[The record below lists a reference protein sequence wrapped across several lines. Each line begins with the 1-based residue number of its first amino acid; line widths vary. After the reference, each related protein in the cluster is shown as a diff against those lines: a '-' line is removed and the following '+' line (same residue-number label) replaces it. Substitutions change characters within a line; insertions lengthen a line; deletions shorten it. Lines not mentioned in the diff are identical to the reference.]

1 MVLNDT
7 EKLSILKIEFP
18 NLSFE
23 EDADI
28 ERYYQLRK
36 DGYQKEAL
44 NIYNAALKRKFPDDS
59 TRIKLL
65 HFYRSRDPGFPVL
78 LRQCLISM
86 ADLFIER
93 LEKNID
99 FLTRDTGKLNIN
111 DAYSVIKTTE
121 NLISSLSPSRHEA
134 VAKAERYTLYA
145 RMLKYKEP
153 LMEKTALL
161 IRQYVNESV
170 DSVENLKQEQSRAKR
185 AEEERKK
192 AAGTKP
198 LFDLSKIHFS
208 KEDIKRIEIPG
219 DITREED
226 KVLAYCTKYW
236 TKVSD
241 AAFERTIFLYSRKY
255 NTKHYEVFQEI
266 KFGRLNKRR
275 DGDILTNVLGTI
287 TTGYFYSVQGDIYL
301 QNMWRRIREQ
311 AGFVSKPEPET
322 AAPLKQEAKPEKD
335 RKTKA
340 PKTGKN
346 KKRNLKSGKKT
357 AKKTGNKRTALS
369 PAKGRIE
376 KAPGKDKGKITGNR
390 VLNQGVMKKSPGMTT
405 GKAVTIKPDSG
416 NKVSTEKNSPV
427 DSIKIQS
434 YIPQDKRGS
443 IVFTAPKGKRPEASI
458 SDYIKNLSGKSY
470 DVYKDLFMSS
480 IVPFIRKSIER
491 NPEVPIRFF
500 GSSIGKAE
508 ETVYKFLTENY
519 DNPFLDW
526 NSSEEKKKLDKMGY
540 RIDSVYN
547 IVSQWFKSL

>member
-7 EKLSILKIEFP
+7 EKLSILKTEFP

-36 DGYQKEAL
+36 DGYQREAL
-44 NIYNAALKRKFPDDS
+44 NIYNTALKRKFPDDA

-93 LEKNID
+93 LTKNID
-99 FLTRDTGKLNIN
+99 FLTKDSGKLNIN

-121 NLISSLSPSRHEA
+121 NLISSLSRNRHEA

-145 RMLKYKEP
+145 RMLKYKESQ
-153 LMEKTALL
+153 MEKTALL

-170 DSVENLKQEQSRAKR
+170 DSVENFKQEQNRAKR

-192 AAGTKP
+192 TAETKP
-198 LFDLSKIHFS
+198 LFDLSKINFS
-208 KEDIKRIEIPG
+208 KEDIKKIEIPG
-219 DITREED
+219 NITREED

-236 TKVSD
+236 TKVND

-301 QNMWRRIREQ
+301 QNMWRKIREQ
-311 AGFVSKPEPET
+311 AGFVNKQGTETTESPKVESEPGKT
-322 AAPLKQEAKPEKD
+322 M
-335 RKTKA
+335 KTKA
-340 PKTGKN
+340 EKTGKN
-346 KKRNLKSGKKT
+346 KKRNLKSGRKAGKK
-357 AKKTGNKRTALS
+357 AKSSSKTRILEIQDTNK
-369 PAKGRIE
+369 
-376 KAPGKDKGKITGNR
+376 NR
-390 VLNQGVMKKSPGMTT
+390 MPENSILNQGIMKKNPGVAEGSGAIKS
-405 GKAVTIKPDSG
+405 GKE
-416 NKVSTEKNSPV
+416 NKTSFTKDESRA
-427 DSIKIQS
+427 SIKIHS

-443 IVFTAPKGKRPEASI
+443 VVFTSPKGKRPEASI
-458 SDYIKNLSGKSY
+458 SEYIKNLSGKSY

-480 IVPFIRKSIER
+480 IIPFIRKSIER

>member
-7 EKLSILKIEFP
+7 EKLSILKTEFP

-36 DGYQKEAL
+36 DGYQREAL
-44 NIYNAALKRKFPDDS
+44 NIYNTALKRKFPDDA

-93 LEKNID
+93 LTKNID
-99 FLTRDTGKLNIN
+99 FLTKDSGKLNIN

-121 NLISSLSPSRHEA
+121 DLISSLSRNRHEA

-145 RMLKYKEP
+145 RMLKYKES
-153 LMEKTALL
+153 LMEKTSLL

-170 DSVENLKQEQSRAKR
+170 DSVENFKQEQNRAKR

-192 AAGTKP
+192 TAETKP
-198 LFDLSKIHFS
+198 LFDLSKINFS
-208 KEDIKRIEIPG
+208 KEDIKKIEIPG
-219 DITREED
+219 NITREED
-226 KVLAYCTKYW
+226 KVLAYCAKYW
-236 TKVSD
+236 TKVND

-301 QNMWRRIREQ
+301 QNMWRKIREQ
-311 AGFVSKPEPET
+311 AGFVNKQGTETTESPKVESEPGKT
-322 AAPLKQEAKPEKD
+322 M
-335 RKTKA
+335 KTKA
-340 PKTGKN
+340 EKTGKN
-346 KKRNLKSGKKT
+346 KKKNLKSGRKAGKK
-357 AKKTGNKRTALS
+357 AKSYSKTRILEIQDKNK
-369 PAKGRIE
+369 
-376 KAPGKDKGKITGNR
+376 NR
-390 VLNQGVMKKSPGMTT
+390 MPENSILNQGIMKKNPGAAEESGAIKS
-405 GKAVTIKPDSG
+405 GKE
-416 NKVSTEKNSPV
+416 NKTSFTKDESRA
-427 DSIKIQS
+427 SIKIHS

-443 IVFTAPKGKRPEASI
+443 IVFTSPKGKRPEASI
-458 SDYIKNLSGKSY
+458 SEYIKNLSGKSY

-480 IVPFIRKSIER
+480 IIPFIRKSIER

>member
-7 EKLSILKIEFP
+7 EKLSILKTEFP

-36 DGYQKEAL
+36 DGYQREAL
-44 NIYNAALKRKFPDDS
+44 NIYNTALKRKFPDDA

-93 LEKNID
+93 LTKNID
-99 FLTRDTGKLNIN
+99 FLTKDSGKLNIN

-121 NLISSLSPSRHEA
+121 NLISSLSRNRHEA

-145 RMLKYKEP
+145 RMLKYKES
-153 LMEKTALL
+153 LMEKTSLL

-170 DSVENLKQEQSRAKR
+170 DSVENFKQEQNRAKR

-192 AAGTKP
+192 TAETKP
-198 LFDLSKIHFS
+198 LFDLSKINFS
-208 KEDIKRIEIPG
+208 KEDIKKIEIPG
-219 DITREED
+219 NITREED
-226 KVLAYCTKYW
+226 KVLAYCAKYW
-236 TKVSD
+236 TKVND

-301 QNMWRRIREQ
+301 QNMWRKIREQ
-311 AGFVSKPEPET
+311 AGFVNKQGTETTESPKVESEPGKT
-322 AAPLKQEAKPEKD
+322 M
-335 RKTKA
+335 KTKA
-340 PKTGKN
+340 EKTGKN
-346 KKRNLKSGKKT
+346 KKRNLKSGRKAGKK
-357 AKKTGNKRTALS
+357 AKSSSKTRILEIQDKNK
-369 PAKGRIE
+369 
-376 KAPGKDKGKITGNR
+376 NR
-390 VLNQGVMKKSPGMTT
+390 MPENSILNQGIMKKNPGAAEESGAIKS
-405 GKAVTIKPDSG
+405 GKE
-416 NKVSTEKNSPV
+416 NKTSFTKDESRA
-427 DSIKIQS
+427 SIKIHS

-443 IVFTAPKGKRPEASI
+443 IVFTSPKGKRPEASI
-458 SDYIKNLSGKSY
+458 SEYIKNLSGKSY

-480 IVPFIRKSIER
+480 IIPFIRKSIER

>member
-44 NIYNAALKRKFPDDS
+44 NIYNSALKRKFPDDA
-59 TRIKLL
+59 TRIRLL
-65 HFYRSRDPGFPVL
+65 HFYRSRDPGFSVL

-93 LEKNID
+93 LTKNID

-145 RMLKYKEP
+145 RLLKYKEP

-170 DSVENLKQEQSRAKR
+170 DSVETLKQEQSRAKR

-219 DITREED
+219 NITREED

-236 TKVSD
+236 TKVND

-266 KFGRLNKRR
+266 KFGRLSKRR

-322 AAPLKQEAKPEKD
+322 APPLKQEAKPEKD

-340 PKTGKN
+340 PKAAKN
-346 KKRNLKSGKKT
+346 KKRNGKSGKKP
-357 AKKTGNKRTALS
+357 AKKSLEKNRLKSSAKKRTAET
-369 PAKGRIE
+369 PDK
-376 KAPGKDKGKITGNR
+376 KKDKITGNII
-390 VLNQGVMKKSPGMTT
+390 LNQEVIKKAPGMT
-405 GKAVTIKPDSG
+405 AEKPAA
-416 NKVSTEKNSPV
+416 
-427 DSIKIQS
+427 IKIQS
-434 YIPQDKRGS
+434 YIPKDKRGS
-443 IVFTAPKGKRPEASI
+443 IVFTSPKGKRPEASI

>member
-44 NIYNAALKRKFPDDS
+44 NIYNSALKRKFPDDA

-93 LEKNID
+93 LTKNID
-99 FLTRDTGKLNIN
+99 FLTRNTGKLNIN

-121 NLISSLSPSRHEA
+121 NLISSLSPNRHEA

-145 RMLKYKEP
+145 RLLKYKEP

-170 DSVENLKQEQSRAKR
+170 DSVETFKQEQNRAKR
-185 AEEERKK
+185 AEEERKET
-192 AAGTKP
+192 AGKRP

-208 KEDIKRIEIPG
+208 KEDIKRIEIPRN
-219 DITREED
+219 ITREED

-236 TKVSD
+236 TKVND

-255 NTKHYEVFQEI
+255 NTNHYEVFQEI

-301 QNMWRRIREQ
+301 QNMWRKIREQ
-311 AGFVSKPEPET
+311 AGFVNKQGTETTESPKVESEPGKT
-322 AAPLKQEAKPEKD
+322 M
-335 RKTKA
+335 KTKA
-340 PKTGKN
+340 EKTGKN
-346 KKRNLKSGKKT
+346 KKRNLKSGRKAGKK
-357 AKKTGNKRTALS
+357 AKSSSKTRILEIQDKNK
-369 PAKGRIE
+369 
-376 KAPGKDKGKITGNR
+376 NR
-390 VLNQGVMKKSPGMTT
+390 MPENSILNQGIMKKNPGAAEESGAIKS
-405 GKAVTIKPDSG
+405 GKE
-416 NKVSTEKNSPV
+416 NKTSFTKDESRA
-427 DSIKIQS
+427 SIKIHS

-443 IVFTAPKGKRPEASI
+443 VVFTSPKGKRPEASI
-458 SDYIKNLSGKSY
+458 SEYIKNLSGKSY

-480 IVPFIRKSIER
+480 IIPFIRKSIER

>member
-7 EKLSILKIEFP
+7 EKLSILKTEFP

-36 DGYQKEAL
+36 DGYQREAL
-44 NIYNAALKRKFPDDS
+44 NIYNTALKRKFPDDA

-93 LEKNID
+93 LTKNID
-99 FLTRDTGKLNIN
+99 FLTKDSGKLNIN

-121 NLISSLSPSRHEA
+121 NLISSLSRNRHEA

-145 RMLKYKEP
+145 RMLKYKES

-170 DSVENLKQEQSRAKR
+170 DSVENFKQEQSRAKR

-192 AAGTKP
+192 TAETRP
-198 LFDLSKIHFS
+198 LFDLSKINFS
-208 KEDIKRIEIPG
+208 KEDIKKIEIPG
-219 DITREED
+219 NITREED

-236 TKVSD
+236 TKVND

-301 QNMWRRIREQ
+301 QNMWRKIREQ
-311 AGFVSKPEPET
+311 AGFVNKQGTETTESPKVESEPGKT
-322 AAPLKQEAKPEKD
+322 M
-335 RKTKA
+335 KTKA
-340 PKTGKN
+340 EKTGKN
-346 KKRNLKSGKKT
+346 KKRNLKSGRKAGKK
-357 AKKTGNKRTALS
+357 AKSSSKTRILEIQDKNK
-369 PAKGRIE
+369 
-376 KAPGKDKGKITGNR
+376 NR
-390 VLNQGVMKKSPGMTT
+390 MPENSILNQGIMKKNPGAAEESGAIKS
-405 GKAVTIKPDSG
+405 GKENRTSFTKDESRA
-416 NKVSTEKNSPV
+416 
-427 DSIKIQS
+427 SIKIHS

-443 IVFTAPKGKRPEASI
+443 IVFTSPKGKRPEASI
-458 SDYIKNLSGKSY
+458 SEYIKNLSGKSY

-480 IVPFIRKSIER
+480 IIPFIRKSIER

>member
-1 MVLNDT
+1 MALTDI

-23 EDADI
+23 EDTDI

-44 NIYNAALKRKFPDDS
+44 NIYNSILKRKFPDDA

-86 ADLFIER
+86 ANLFIER
-93 LEKNID
+93 LTKNID
-99 FLTRDTGKLNIN
+99 FLTKDTAKLNIN
-111 DAYSVIKTTE
+111 DAYSVIKTAE
-121 NLISSLSPSRHEA
+121 NLIASLSRTRQEA
-134 VAKAERYTLYA
+134 VAKAERYTHFA
-145 RMLKYKEP
+145 RLLKYKEH

-170 DSVENLKQEQSRAKR
+170 DSVENLKLEQTKAKKT
-185 AEEERKK
+185 EEQKK
-192 AAGTKP
+192 NRETSKP

-208 KEDIKRIEIPG
+208 DDDIRKIEISK
-219 DITREED
+219 DITKEED
-226 KVLAYCTKYW
+226 KVLAYCAKYW
-236 TKVSD
+236 TKVND

-275 DGDILTNVLGTI
+275 DGDILTNVLSTI

-301 QNMWRRIREQ
+301 QKMWRNIREQ
-311 AGFVSKPEPET
+311 AGLVSKPETDLPAGQNKKENSGLTPKPQKAGKQNQKSKKEKTQNAGT
-322 AAPLKQEAKPEKD
+322 ASGKNGKRADKKPKAKTEKIQASVTNNAVLPTGNTEINTGTKAAIQKTPVEKNTPEKI
-335 RKTKA
+335 
-340 PKTGKN
+340 KN
-346 KKRNLKSGKKT
+346 GITSVKLKSYVPK
-357 AKKTGNKRTALS
+357 
-369 PAKGRIE
+369 E
-376 KAPGKDKGKITGNR
+376 
-390 VLNQGVMKKSPGMTT
+390 
-405 GKAVTIKPDSG
+405 
-416 NKVSTEKNSPV
+416 
-427 DSIKIQS
+427 
-434 YIPQDKRGS
+434 KRGS
-443 IVFTAPKGKRPEASI
+443 IVFTYPMEKRPEASI

-480 IVPFIRKSIER
+480 IAPFIRKSIER
-491 NPEVPIRFF
+491 NPEVPLRFF
-500 GSSIGKAE
+500 GSSLGKAE

-540 RIDSVYN
+540 RIESVYN
-547 IVSQWFKSL
+547 IVSQWYKSL